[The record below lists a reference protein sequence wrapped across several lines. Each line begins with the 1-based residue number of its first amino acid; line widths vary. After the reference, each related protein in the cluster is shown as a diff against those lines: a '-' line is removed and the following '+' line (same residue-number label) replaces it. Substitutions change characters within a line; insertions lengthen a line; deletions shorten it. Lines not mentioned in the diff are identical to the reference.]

1 VMSRGDFLR
10 IAESSCHMST
20 NYKCSEDNPDFQKT
34 CWWDYP
40 SDDRKVGKKV
50 SDARTFKE
58 EQKLKKNCRAKKR
71 WKRRR
76 RKENEQ
82 RRSLGII
89 KCL

>member
-1 VMSRGDFLR
+1 M
-10 IAESSCHMST
+10 IE
-20 NYKCSEDNPDFQKT
+20 KWE
-34 CWWDYP
+34 
-40 SDDRKVGKKV
+40 KKV

-76 RKENEQ
+76 RKENEL